1 MVSIA
6 VPRRR
11 KQPARAPVPGRAPAL
26 LGLLLLQWVLDG
38 FEGRKLDVVKLAL
51 DLLDLADVDVLD
63 DLARV
68 RINGDRPAR
77 AVPFYALHRI
87 DQRVAVGL
95 ALGLLE
101 RLVHQMHAVVAAKR
115 DEVRAKAVRLLEGG
129 DVFLVGRRIVERGID
144 AGG

>member
-1 MVSIA
+1 MPA
-6 VPRRR
+6 RTAACRRR
-11 KQPARAPVPGRAPAL
+11 FRRTKWSASPFPADGSNRRARPCRGDAPAL

-77 AVPFYALHRI
+77 AFPFYALHRI
-87 DQRVAVGL
+87 
-95 ALGLLE
+95 
-101 RLVHQMHAVVAAKR
+101 
-115 DEVRAKAVRLLEGG
+115 
-129 DVFLVGRRIVERGID
+129 
-144 AGG
+144 